1 MFGGTNNF
9 MTPCRPVG
17 FGRKRTR
24 ARVRILDAHAIVKAS
39 IKPKRRHTVLLQNKK
54 GVYIYTQCF
63 II

>member
-39 IKPKRRHTVLLQNKK
+39 AYVNQA
-54 GVYIYTQCF
+54 
-63 II
+63 